1 MGSLKIL
8 TAPEQV
14 AAHLRGELAR
24 GRWRRVMPGED
35 RMIAELGIGRHT
47 IKAALKL
54 LETEGWLENLG
65 AGRQRRIVPQKASP
79 VNLRIRILL
88 YKSSDR
94 NLPENLALM
103 ARLQETGFSADYAK
117 NSQQGLG
124 MNLGRIIRF
133 VEKHPA
139 DAWVI
144 SAGSREV
151 LEWFAD
157 RPVPAFAML
166 GSFSGIP
173 IAGACPR
180 KTPAM
185 QEAVRRLVDYGHR
198 RIVMLTR
205 EDRRKPRPALFEQ
218 NFLDELARHGI
229 ATSAYH
235 LPDWK
240 EDAEGLHTCLEML
253 FGHTPPT
260 AIIFADPDF
269 YHAVHHFLARR
280 RMAVPEDI
288 SLVYNDPDPGFAW
301 CRPQV
306 VHFRWGFSHL
316 IRRVL
321 RWADNIDRGKE
332 DKRQTL
338 FDAEYVEGGT
348 IGPARKDRR

>member
-1 MGSLKIL
+1 
-8 TAPEQV
+8 
-14 AAHLRGELAR
+14 
-24 GRWRRVMPGED
+24 
-35 RMIAELGIGRHT
+35 
-47 IKAALKL
+47 
-54 LETEGWLENLG
+54 
-65 AGRQRRIVPQKASP
+65 
-79 VNLRIRILL
+79 
-88 YKSSDR
+88 
-94 NLPENLALM
+94 
-103 ARLQETGFSADYAK
+103 
-117 NSQQGLG
+117 
-124 MNLGRIIRF
+124 
-133 VEKHPA
+133 
-139 DAWVI
+139 
-144 SAGSREV
+144 
-151 LEWFAD
+151 
-157 RPVPAFAML
+157 
-166 GSFSGIP
+166 
-173 IAGACPR
+173 
-180 KTPAM
+180 M